1 MTMEEELIYNEIS
14 SLISTLENSFKKM
27 QIYAGIGSSVH
38 TLREIRVSYQRS
50 LAALV
55 YAAIMD
61 TEICGPLMRWD
72 SFGFFTL

>member
-1 MTMEEELIYNEIS
+1 
-14 SLISTLENSFKKM
+14 M

-55 YAAIMD
+55 YAANNGQ
-61 TEICGPLMRWD
+61 EIARFERWD
-72 SFGFFTL
+72 SFEFFIL

>member
-1 MTMEEELIYNEIS
+1 
-14 SLISTLENSFKKM
+14 M

-55 YAAIMD
+55 YA
-61 TEICGPLMRWD
+61 TNNGQEIARFEEM
-72 SFGFFTL
+72 GFFRILHSVNDKKSFDGLS

>member
-1 MTMEEELIYNEIS
+1 MKN
-14 SLISTLENSFKKM
+14 KQKM

-55 YAAIMD
+55 YAANN
-61 TEICGPLMRWD
+61 GQNFQSLHK
-72 SFGFFTL
+72 SAFF